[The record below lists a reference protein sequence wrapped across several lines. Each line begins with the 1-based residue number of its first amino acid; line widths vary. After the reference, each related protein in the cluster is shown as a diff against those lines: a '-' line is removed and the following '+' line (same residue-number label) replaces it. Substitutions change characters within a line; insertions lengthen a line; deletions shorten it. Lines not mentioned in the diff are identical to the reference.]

1 MGGSA
6 KAVGMNQA
14 PHTAAVKYYFIDE
27 QCHCGEIHRGF
38 SFVSDDQAR
47 FNARK
52 KVHTCTKPAKRTTK
66 QEMKTDGV
74 R

>member
-1 MGGSA
+1 
-6 KAVGMNQA
+6 MN
-14 PHTAAVKYYFIDE
+14 HTLTTSAVKYYFIDE

-52 KVHTCTKPAKRTTK
+52 KVHTCTKPAKRTIK
-66 QEMKTDGV
+66 QETKTDDV